1 MKKIISLLSL
11 ILFFTVALKA
21 QTTVSIPD
29 TNATTNTVVQL
40 PVSSGALS
48 VYSLTMNISYD
59 PSVLE
64 YQAINN
70 NPFENVG
77 VYTFTVDTTN
87 GLIAIA
93 WFNTAK
99 VDITDKL
106 FDLQFFYKGGSS
118 AVSFTGTNELTDIN
132 GTPFNITFVNGSIVN
147 FPVEIGLSSVI
158 GAKDDTVSVDLL
170 GTSLN
175 DIGSMSLFINY
186 DTSAVEY
193 VGISDQAVVF
203 TVGTSTGQV
212 SLAMFNA
219 LGATFAD
226 GSIAK
231 LKFVVKGGSTALTF
245 DALSNIT
252 DVSGNTLTT
261 VFTNGQVSES
271 GATFSLAT
279 VATAIDGVNISV
291 PLSAESIS
299 DLASFTIHI
308 AYDTTVADYV
318 SVDNLISG
326 SIIASAS
333 NGVLNLAWFDTTPV
347 NITPSTKFADIVFL
361 YHGGSQ
367 STALTLTADEFTDL
381 NGANIAVALVSGSI
395 SGVTGVEDINSQIPD
410 NYALS
415 QNYPNPFN
423 PATTINFALKV
434 TSQVS
439 INIYNSLG
447 QRVVNLVN
455 GSFSAGFKSIKFNAS
470 SATGGLA
477 SGIYIYRIIATGID
491 GSQFLQAKKMILMK

>member
-21 QTTVSIPD
+21 QTTISIPD
-29 TNATTNTVVQL
+29 TNINTTNTVVQF
-40 PVSSGALS
+40 PVSSSGALS
-48 VYSLTMNISYD
+48 VYSVTLNISYD

-77 VYTFTVDTTN
+77 VYISTIDTTN
-87 GLIAIA
+87 GLISIA
-93 WFNTAK
+93 WFNTSK

-106 FDLQFFYKGGSS
+106 FDLQFLYKGGSS
-118 AVSFTGTNELTDIN
+118 AISFTGTKELTDIN
-132 GTPFNITFVNGSIVN
+132 GTPFNITFVNGSIAP
-147 FPVEIGLSSVI
+147 FPLSLSLSSVTGAI
-158 GAKDDTVSVDLL
+158 GDTLTIDLS
-170 GTSLN
+170 GASLN

-186 DTSAVEY
+186 DTSAAEY
-193 VGISDQAVVF
+193 VSISDPTLIF
-203 TVGTSTGQV
+203 TVGTTIGQV
-212 SLAMFNA
+212 NLAMLSIF
-219 LGATFAD
+219 GTTFTD
-226 GSIAK
+226 GSIVK

-279 VATAIDGVNISV
+279 VATAIDGTNISV
-291 PLSAESIS
+291 SLSAESIS

-367 STALTLTADEFTDL
+367 STALTLTADEFTDF
-381 NGANIAVALVSGSI
+381 NGANIAVTLVSGSI
-395 SGVTGVEDINSQIPD
+395 SGVTGVEEISSKIPD

-423 PATTINFALKV
+423 PSTTINFALKV

-470 SATGGLA
+470 NLA